1 MRVNL
6 DKNLN
11 KDMFH
16 TIKITINY
24 PPKLAWNKMNYLN
37 FCKLAQST
45 KELIILQQV
54 VPPFDL
60 NEVID
65 DVNNNFSIQ
74 SGVFSSLFQFFRDTL
89 FCVMILKQTYKRK
102 KKFQDGKEYNHKQH
116 F

>member
-11 KDMFH
+11 KDMLH

-74 SGVFSSLFQFFRDTL
+74 SGVFFFFIPILQGYTL
-89 FCVMILKQTYKRK
+89 LCHDFKANIQEK
-102 KKFQDGKEYNHKQH
+102 KKISRWQRV
-116 F
+116 